1 MTLRSILAINMLPPD
16 EKVSIYRRFIPQ
28 TLLDSY
34 SIPDDFK
41 DDLGRNL
48 LILHCE
54 YGSGD
59 VKLTLRHEADAKD
72 PLLYAHLTDTPFNQI
87 HVLLYVINDPNS
99 PRFDVDRMPNGT
111 PTQFGT
117 SGRNIQ
123 AEIAAMDA
131 GLAPGQIRRGV
142 RLLRQSIEAFES
154 FISSL
159 EHHLYFVEPLYYHN
173 AIVFERYGFTYQQ
186 GRNLMERIHHGFQPD
201 GGLTTLLNGSSP
213 FRKPWMQPSIRGRSW
228 AIHDGVLSE
237 PYSNVT
243 MYKRVGENA
252 EISTFPDGLW

>member
-1 MTLRSILAINMLPPD
+1 MTLRSIFAINQLPLA
-16 EKVSIYRRFIPQ
+16 EKVSIYRHFIPQ

-48 LILHCE
+48 LRLHCE
-54 YGSGD
+54 SGSGD
-59 VKLTLRHEADAKD
+59 VELALRHDADAMD
-72 PLLYAHLTDTPFNQI
+72 PLLYSHLTDTPFNQI
-87 HVLLYVINDPNS
+87 HVLLYVVNDPNS

-117 SGRNIQ
+117 TLRNIQ

-131 GLAPGQIRRGV
+131 GLAPGQIRRGI
-142 RLLRQSIEAFES
+142 RLLRHSIEAFES

-159 EHHLYFVEPLYYHN
+159 EHDVYFVEPLSYHN
-173 AIVFERYGFTYQQ
+173 AIIFERYGFTYQQ
-186 GRNLMERIHHGFQPD
+186 GRILMERIHQGFQP
-201 GGLTTLLNGSSP
+201 GGDLQTLLDGSSP
-213 FRKPWMQPSIRGRSW
+213 FRKPWMQTSIRGRSW
-228 AIHDGVLSE
+228 AIHDGALGE

-243 MYKRVGENA
+243 MYKRIGENI
-252 EISTFPDGLW
+252 EKTTFPNGVW